1 MRYKRNEAFR
11 YQLNDSLD
19 AIFTLKVEE
28 DTLSSK
34 GHALIYNIS
43 PNGLRF
49 RTEYNLP
56 VDDSRL
62 LLQLQFILNGNEII
76 MPGHIT
82 WKKKI
87 GSLFE
92 YGFEGTEDN
101 DAKQKIINGLKELSR
116 MDNKDTL

>member
-49 RTEYNLP
+49 RTEYDLP
-56 VDDSRL
+56 VGDSRL

-101 DAKQKIINGLKELSR
+101 EAKQKIINGLKELSR
-116 MDNKDTL
+116 IDNKDTL

>member
-19 AIFTLKVEE
+19 AVFTLKVDE

-49 RTEYNLP
+49 RTEYDLP
-56 VDDSRL
+56 VGDSRL
-62 LLQLQFILNGNEII
+62 LLQLQFILNGTEIS
-76 MPGHIT
+76 MPGQIT
-82 WKKKI
+82 WKKKL
-87 GSLFE
+87 GNLFE
-92 YGFEGTEDN
+92 YGFEGTGDN
-101 DAKQKIINGLKELSR
+101 ESKQKIINGLKELSR

>member
-19 AIFTLKVEE
+19 AVFTLKVDE

-49 RTEYNLP
+49 RTEYDLP
-56 VDDSRL
+56 VDDTRI
-62 LLQLQFILNGNEII
+62 LLQLQFTLNGSEIC
-76 MPGHIT
+76 MPGKIT
-82 WKKKI
+82 WKKKLA
-87 GSLFE
+87 SQFE
-92 YGFEGTEDN
+92 YGYEGTGDN
-101 DAKQKIINGLKELSR
+101 EAKQKIINGVKELSR
-116 MDNKDTL
+116 IENKDAL

>member
-49 RTEYNLP
+49 RTEYDLP
-56 VDDSRL
+56 VGDSRL

-87 GSLFE
+87 GILFE
-92 YGFEGTEDN
+92 YGFEGKEN
-101 DAKQKIINGLKELSR
+101 NEAKQKIINGLKELSR
-116 MDNKDTL
+116 IDNKDTL

>member
-56 VDDSRL
+56 VGDSRL
-62 LLQLQFILNGNEII
+62 LLQLLFILNENEIS

-101 DAKQKIINGLKELSR
+101 EAKQKIINGLKELSR
-116 MDNKDTL
+116 MDNKNTL

>member
-19 AIFTLKVEE
+19 AVFTLKVDE

-49 RTEYNLP
+49 RTEYDLP
-56 VDDSRL
+56 VGDTRL
-62 LLQLQFILNGNEII
+62 LLQLQFTLNGQEIC
-76 MPGHIT
+76 MPGQIT
-82 WKKKI
+82 WKKKL
-87 GSLFE
+87 GSHFE
-92 YGFEGTEDN
+92 YGYEGTGDN
-101 DAKQKIINGLKELSR
+101 EAKQKIINGIKELAR
-116 MDNKDTL
+116 EENKDAL